1 MTFLDVTR
9 PVFAALF
16 RSRTHFRALA
26 ALATGA
32 AALVLSGNA
41 FAQAAKPMTKIRF
54 EEAVHSIFYLPHYAA
69 MSKGFFRDAGLDVSM
84 KASQGIDKGMAALLS
99 NSADIA
105 LIGPETA
112 VYVQNSE
119 SPAKTKIFA
128 GLTATDGF
136 LMMSRK
142 KLAKFDWTMLKGK
155 EVMGFR
161 VGSSPHLFLLEAIK
175 KNKMD
180 PDKDVKLLNNIA
192 PPARAGA
199 WIAGQGEFG
208 IFLEPEAGSLEREGK
223 AFAVA
228 SLGQEVGNIDYTV
241 YIATDAYIKKNPEV
255 IQAWTDAITRAQKY
269 IQTAP
274 TSELVKIAAEQ
285 FPGLDVSIIGVAI
298 ERYKTYSIWKKSP
311 LVEPRAIERLQDLL
325 VGGNLLDKGKRVKY
339 EDVVT
344 TDFANKAIAR
354 VK

>member
-1 MTFLDVTR
+1 MPFRPLLSRLAPTR
-9 PVFAALF
+9 LITAVASAALL
-16 RSRTHFRALA
+16 ALA
-26 ALATGA
+26 
-32 AALVLSGNA
+32 GNA
-41 FAQAAKPMTKIRF
+41 HSQAAKPLTKIRF

-84 KASQGIDKGMAALLS
+84 KASQGSDKGMAALLS
-99 NSADIA
+99 NSADIV
-105 LIGPETA
+105 LVGPETV

-136 LMMSRK
+136 MMMSRK

-155 EVMGFR
+155 EVMGYR
-161 VGSSPHLFLLEAIK
+161 VGSSPHLFLLEALK
-175 KNKMD
+175 KNKMN

-223 AFAVA
+223 AYAVA
-228 SLGQEVGNIDYTV
+228 SLGQEVGQIDYTC
-241 YIATDAYIKKNPEV
+241 YIATDAYLKKNPEV
-255 IQAWTDAITRAQKY
+255 AQAWTDAVARAQKY
-269 IQTAP
+269 ILTAP

-298 ERYKTYSIWKKSP
+298 ERYKTYHIWKTNP

-339 EDVVT
+339 EDVVNT
-344 TDFANKAIAR
+344 EFANKSIA
-354 VK
+354 KTK

>member
-1 MTFLDVTR
+1 MPSFAQSR
-9 PVFAALF
+9 FSHFIKAAAGAALI
-16 RSRTHFRALA
+16 TLA
-26 ALATGA
+26 SSAWC
-32 AALVLSGNA
+32 
-41 FAQAAKPMTKIRF
+41 QAAKPLTKIRF

-69 MSKGFFRDAGLDVSM
+69 MSKGFFRDVGLDVSM
-84 KASQGIDKGMAALLS
+84 KASQGSDKGMAALLS
-99 NSADIA
+99 NSADIV
-105 LIGPETA
+105 LVGPETA

-136 LMMSRK
+136 MMMSRK

-155 EVMGFR
+155 DVMGFR
-161 VGSSPHLFLLEAIK
+161 VGSSPHLFLIEAIK

-228 SLGQEVGNIDYTV
+228 SLGAEVGQIDYTV

-255 IQAWTDAITRAQKY
+255 IQAWTDAIARAQKY

-298 ERYKTYSIWKKSP
+298 ERYKTYNIWKKTP
-311 LVEPRAIERLQDLL
+311 LVEPRGIDGLQNLL
-325 VGGNLLDKGKRVKY
+325 VGGNLLDKAKRVKY

-344 TDFANKAIAR
+344 TEFANKAIA
-354 VK
+354 KTK